1 MNKKE
6 DWKSLQSIGAVKSI
20 IYEDDKKSE
29 YTRYFITSLT
39 VNEFENKLKKLYNA
53 DIFMNA
59 IYYKVKEDEQI
70 VVKTAYIVLGVNMNE
85 EKEVIEIWIRAN
97 E

>member
-6 DWKSLQSIGAVKSI
+6 EWKSLQSIGVVKSI

>member
-1 MNKKE
+1 
-6 DWKSLQSIGAVKSI
+6 
-20 IYEDDKKSE
+20 
-29 YTRYFITSLT
+29 
-39 VNEFENKLKKLYNA
+39 
-53 DIFMNA
+53 MNA